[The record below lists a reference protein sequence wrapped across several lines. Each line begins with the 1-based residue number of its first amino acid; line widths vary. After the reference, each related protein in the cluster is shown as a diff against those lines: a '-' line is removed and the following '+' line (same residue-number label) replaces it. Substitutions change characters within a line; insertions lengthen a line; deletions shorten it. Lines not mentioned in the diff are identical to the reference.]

1 MRTALVVVASL
12 VVSALVAGAVVIGV
26 AIGLLEILRKAQE

>member
-1 MRTALVVVASL
+1 MRTALVVVASI